1 MGKQATKEDTMG
13 IKKLSGKGIKRFM
26 YEVKVKGKWKGNKNG
41 SELWRNNEKNWRI
54 WEKWL
59 Y

>member
-26 YEVKVKGKWKGNKNG
+26 YEVKVKGK
-41 SELWRNNEKNWRI
+41 
-54 WEKWL
+54 
-59 Y
+59 